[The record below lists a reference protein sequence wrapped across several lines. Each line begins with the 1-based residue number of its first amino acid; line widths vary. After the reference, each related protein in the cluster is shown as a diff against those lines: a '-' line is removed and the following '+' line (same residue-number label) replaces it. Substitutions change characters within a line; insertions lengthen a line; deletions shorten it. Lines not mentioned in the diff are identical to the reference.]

1 MAKVLFHATMSLDG
15 FITGPRG
22 AMDWVGPFV
31 GTPNPAVDELMPRI
45 GALLIGAN
53 TFRGGEAADAHPAS
67 RPEGAPYGG
76 AWSGPMF
83 VLTRDPAEPP
93 VDGYTFVAGDLRDA
107 VEVAKAAADGGYV
120 VVLGATTARG
130 CLEAGLL
137 DEVLLHVAPVLLG
150 DGVRMFDRA
159 AGAPVRLEWMERSTA
174 GDIENLWA
182 RVAY

>member
-15 FITGPRG
+15 FITGPHG
-22 AMDWVGPFV
+22 AMDWIEPFV
-31 GTPNPAVDELMPRI
+31 GAPNPAVEELLPRI
-45 GALLIGAN
+45 GALLIGGN

-67 RPEGAPYGG
+67 ASEGTPYGG

-83 VLTRDPAEPP
+83 VLTRDPDEPP
-93 VDGYTFVAGDLRDA
+93 VDDFTFVAGELGDA
-107 VEVAKAAADGGYV
+107 VEVAKAAANGGYV

-159 AGAPVRLEWMERSTA
+159 GGAPVRLEWMERSTS

>member
-15 FITGPRG
+15 FITGPAG
-22 AMDWVGPFV
+22 AMDWIGPFA
-31 GTPNPAVDELMPRI
+31 GTPNPAVEELMPRI
-45 GALLIGAN
+45 GALLIGGN
-53 TFRGGEAADAHPAS
+53 TFRGGEASDAHPAGS
-67 RPEGAPYGG
+67 SEGAPYGG

-83 VLTRDPAEPP
+83 VLTRDPDEPA
-93 VDGYTFVAGDLRDA
+93 VDGYTFLPGELRDA
-107 VEVAKAAADGGYV
+107 LEVAKAAADGGYV

-137 DEVLLHVAPVLLG
+137 DEILLHVVPVLLG

-159 AGAPVRLEWMERSTA
+159 GSAPVRLEWTERSTA

-182 RVAY
+182 RVVY